1 MILNKR
7 LEEDSFKKQSQ
18 EPQQLKMI
26 ILVTFSPIKKVKQN
40 KMLLE
45 K

>member
-7 LEEDSFKKQSQ
+7 SEEDSFKKQSQ
-18 EPQQLKMI
+18 EPQQLKTI
-26 ILVTFSPIKKVKQN
+26 ILVIFLLIKKVKQN